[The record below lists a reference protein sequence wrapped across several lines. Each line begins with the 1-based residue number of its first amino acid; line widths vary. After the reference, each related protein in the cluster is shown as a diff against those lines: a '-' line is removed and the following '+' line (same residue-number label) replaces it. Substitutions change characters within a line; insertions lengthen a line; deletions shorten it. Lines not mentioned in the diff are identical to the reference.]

1 MKLVNHK
8 KLTFL
13 SFLAI
18 LLLFQ
23 EQTEAQEPL
32 TAVPGQF
39 KQYCNNMHPEKMY
52 VHTDKSFYLAGEL
65 LWFKIYNVDGAL
77 YQPADLSK
85 IAYVEILDKDN
96 KPVMQTKI
104 PLAKGK
110 GNGSFFLPVSIN
122 SGNYKLRAYTNWMK
136 NFSAAF
142 YFEKPVTIVNTLK
155 TLTPTTADTGTHYQI
170 AFFPEGG
177 NLVKDITSKVA
188 FQVTDR
194 FGKGID
200 CKGMVLSQ
208 NNDTLLRFQSFKFGM
223 GHFMFTPNSTQPAK
237 AVIMLANGRNI
248 IQYLPAAYEQG
259 YVMQL
264 GEETAG
270 SIKVTIS
277 SKSAASQSVYLFAYS
292 RQVMQVAEK
301 QPITN
306 GVATF
311 LIDKNKLAEG
321 VSTLTVFNDQQQ
333 PVCER
338 LYFKKPQQVLSVAA
352 SSNAAQYGNRQ
363 RVALSVNTQHAN
375 APTGSSANLSVAVY
389 RIDSLQ
395 TLDANSVL
403 SYLWLTSELA
413 GNIESPAYYF
423 ATDNNETKEATDNL
437 LLVHGWRKFDWDRV
451 FNDKRPV
458 FEFVP
463 EFDGHIISCQ
473 LKSNEPAADTGSIVD
488 AWLSIPGIQLQFY
501 NSKVTDKGKIYFD
514 VRDYYGQNEIIIQT
528 NNPDSNAHVEV
539 LNPFSEKYS
548 DAPLPAFSLPAVA
561 QNSLNEQSIGMQVL
575 NTYEAGKLSQFSV
588 PAIDTTPFY
597 GKPTTS
603 YKLDDYVRFTTMEEV
618 LREYVPEVAVRR
630 YGGQLHLKVFDY
642 DVHDFYPTDPLILLD
657 GVKVDN
663 NILLGYDPLK
673 VNKLEVVTNK
683 YIKGEFIYQ
692 GIVNFTTYHGDME
705 SLKLDS
711 KAVILDYEG
720 LQLKRKFYSPVY
732 KTEQQANSRL
742 PDFRNLLYWEP
753 DVQTDTS
760 GKATIEFYTSDIKGK
775 YVAVLQGMDDAGYA
789 GSYYFTF
796 DVTNK

>member
-1 MKLVNHK
+1 MKLFNYNRA
-8 KLTFL
+8 TFL
-13 SFLAI
+13 VILFI
-18 LLLFQ
+18 LLLCKTQ
-23 EQTEAQEPL
+23 MQAQEPL
-32 TAVPGQF
+32 TAIPGQF
-39 KQYCNNMHPEKMY
+39 KQYCNNTHSEKMY
-52 VHTDKSFYLAGEL
+52 VHTDKEFYVAGEL
-65 LWFKIYNVDGAL
+65 LWFKIYNVDGTL

-96 KPVMQTKI
+96 KPVMQAKV

-136 NFSAAF
+136 NFSAAY

-155 TLTPTTADTGTHYQI
+155 TLTIPTADTSTHYQV

-177 NLVKDITSKVA
+177 NLVKEVTSKVA

-194 FGKGID
+194 FGKGMD
-200 CKGMVLSQ
+200 CKGIVLSQ
-208 NNDTLLRFQSFKFGM
+208 NNDTLLSFQSFKFGM
-223 GHFMFTPNSTQPAK
+223 GHFIFTPNSTQPAK
-237 AVIMLANGRNI
+237 AVITLANGRTILQN
-248 IQYLPAAYEQG
+248 LPAAYEQG
-259 YVMQL
+259 YVMQVS
-264 GEETAG
+264 EEPG
-270 SIKVTIS
+270 NSLKVAIT
-277 SKSAASQSVYLFAYS
+277 SKSVSSQAVYLFAYTK
-292 RQVMQVAEK
+292 QVMQVTEK
-301 QPITN
+301 QNFTN
-306 GVATF
+306 GTATF
-311 LIDKNKLAEG
+311 LIDKNKLADG
-321 VSTLTVFNDQQQ
+321 VSTITVFNDQQQ

-352 SSNAAQYGNRQ
+352 GSNAAQYGNRK

-375 APTGSSANLSVAVY
+375 ASTGSPANLSLAVY

-395 TLDANSVL
+395 TIDPNCVL
-403 SYLWLTSELA
+403 TYLWLTSELA

-423 ATDNNETKEATDNL
+423 STDNDEVKEATDNL

-451 FNDKRPV
+451 LNDKHPT
-458 FEFVP
+458 FEYVP

-473 LKSNEPAADTGSIVD
+473 LKRNELAASPVSTTN

-501 NSKVTDKGKIYFD
+501 NSKVNDKGKVYFD

-528 NNPDSNAHVEV
+528 DNPDSNAHVEV

-548 DAPLPAFSLPAVA
+548 DVPLPAFSLAA
-561 QNSLNEQSIGMQVL
+561 ATQNSLNEQSIGMQVL
-575 NTYEAGKLSQFSV
+575 NTYDAGKLSRFAI
-588 PAIDTTPFY
+588 PNIDTTPFY
-597 GKPTTS
+597 GKPTNV

-630 YGGQLHLKVFDY
+630 FGGQLHLKVFNY
-642 DVHDFYPTDPLILLD
+642 DAHDFYPTDPLILLD

-673 VNKLEVVTNK
+673 VNKLEVVTNE
-683 YIKGEFIYQ
+683 YIKGEFIYL

-711 KAVILDYEG
+711 RAVILDYEG
-720 LQLKRKFYSPVY
+720 LQLKRNFYSPVY
-732 KTEQQANSRL
+732 KTDQQAGSRL

-753 DVQTDTS
+753 DVQTDAS
-760 GKATIEFYTSDIKGK
+760 GKATVEFYTSDLKGK

>member
-1 MKLVNHK
+1 MKLFNHK
-8 KLTFL
+8 RLICL
-13 SFLAI
+13 QLVVI
-18 LLLFQ
+18 LLLFKK
-23 EQTEAQEPL
+23 QTQAQEPL
-32 TAVPGQF
+32 TAIPTQF
-39 KQYCNNMHPEKMY
+39 KQYNNNTHLEKMY
-52 VHTDKSFYLAGEL
+52 VHTDKNFYVAGEL
-65 LWFKIYNVDGAL
+65 LWFKIYTVDGVL
-77 YQPADLSK
+77 YQPTDLSK

-96 KPVMQTKI
+96 KPVMQAKV
-104 PLAKGK
+104 PLAGGK

-136 NFSAAF
+136 NFGAAF

-155 TLTPTTADTGTHYQI
+155 TLTTPAADTTTHYQV

-177 NLVKDITSKVA
+177 NLVKDLASKVA

-194 FGKGID
+194 FGKGMD
-200 CKGMVLSQ
+200 CRGIVLSQ
-208 NNDTLLRFQSFKFGM
+208 NNDTLLAFQSFKFGM

-237 AVIMLANGRNI
+237 AVITLATGRTI
-248 IQYLPAAYEQG
+248 IQNLPAAYEQG
-259 YVMQL
+259 YVMQV

-270 SIKVTIS
+270 TVKVTITG
-277 SKSAASQSVYLFAYS
+277 KPAAAQSVYLFVYT

-301 QPITN
+301 QNFTN
-306 GVATF
+306 DAATF
-311 LIDKNKLAEG
+311 LIDKNKLADG
-321 VSTLTVFNDQQQ
+321 VSTITVFNDRQQ

-352 SSNAAQYGNRQ
+352 SSNAAQYGNRK
-363 RVALSVNTQHAN
+363 RVALSVNTQHTN
-375 APTGSSANLSVAVY
+375 ASTGSPANLSLAVY

-395 TLDANSVL
+395 TIDPNSVV

-423 ATDNNETKEATDNL
+423 STDNDEIKEATDNL
-437 LLVHGWRKFDWDRV
+437 LLVHGWRKFDWDHV
-451 FNDKRPV
+451 LNDKHPT
-458 FEFVP
+458 FEYVP

-473 LKSNEPAADTGSIVD
+473 LKKNEMAPAPGSIVD

-501 NSKVTDKGKIYFD
+501 NSKVNDKGKVYFD

-528 NNPDSNAHVEV
+528 DNLDSNTHVEV

-548 DAPLPAFSLPAVA
+548 DVSLPSFSLPAA
-561 QNSLNEQSIGMQVL
+561 TQSALNEQSIGMQVL
-575 NTYEAGKLSQFSV
+575 NTYEAGKLNQFAL
-588 PAIDTTPFY
+588 PNIDTTPFY
-597 GKPTTS
+597 GKPTTV

-618 LREYVPEVAVRR
+618 LREYVPEVAIRR
-630 YGGQLHLKVFDY
+630 FGGQLHLKVFNFEA
-642 DVHDFYPTDPLILLD
+642 HDFYPSDPLILLD

-673 VNKLEVVTNK
+673 VNKLEVVTNE
-683 YIKGEFIYQ
+683 YIKGEFIYL

-720 LQLKRKFYSPVY
+720 LQLKRNFYSPVY
-732 KTEQQANSRL
+732 KTDQQAGSRL
-742 PDFRNLLYWEP
+742 PDFRSLLYWEP
-753 DVQTDTS
+753 DVQTDAS
-760 GKATIEFYTSDIKGK
+760 GKATVEFYTSDLKGK